1 VLQNIHFGALRS
13 LVNVEKHTLQ
23 QDLLQKI
30 QTIGLRFL
38 ALKVESQIEQ
48 LSDIMLKS
56 GLMIFYHASKI
67 KIQFFC
73 DLIFSEKI

>member
-23 QDLLQKI
+23 QDLSQKI
-30 QTIGLRFL
+30 QTTGLRFL

-48 LSDIMLKS
+48 FSDMFQNVLV
-56 GLMIFYHASKI
+56 IFFYTPKI
-67 KIQFFC
+67 KIQFFH
-73 DLIFSEKI
+73 DLNFTEKF

>member
-30 QTIGLRFL
+30 QTTGLRFL

-48 LSDIMLKS
+48 FSDMFQNVLV
-56 GLMIFYHASKI
+56 IFYYTPKI
-67 KIQFFC
+67 KIQFF
-73 DLIFSEKI
+73 S

>member
-1 VLQNIHFGALRS
+1 